1 MEKRLAFLMMKQ
13 ALFLIFFNFIHENK
27 HFHQRHCMNFILEV
41 LGLSEMI
48 LLFAT
53 KKTSNDLLLREEI
66 FSVWIW

>member
-1 MEKRLAFLMMKQ
+1 
-13 ALFLIFFNFIHENK
+13 
-27 HFHQRHCMNFILEV
+27 MNFILEV